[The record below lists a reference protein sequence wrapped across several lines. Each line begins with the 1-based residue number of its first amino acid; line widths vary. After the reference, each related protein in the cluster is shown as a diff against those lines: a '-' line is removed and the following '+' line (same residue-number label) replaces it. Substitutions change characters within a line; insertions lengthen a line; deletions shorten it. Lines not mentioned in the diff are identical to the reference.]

1 MIRVH
6 VEVERNSRSAVER
19 GDFMKTLQEALKT
32 GESIDIE
39 FKSWI
44 KASNMR
50 ERISLAVDELIAFAN
65 CKGGTVY
72 FGVEDNGE
80 VTGCTGKYD
89 LQSIQEAI
97 YDKTSPHLFTE
108 IEEIEYDG
116 KTVFY
121 EDTVFSKLDN
131 YLVNQVH
138 EEIE

>member
-6 VEVERNSRSAVER
+6 AEVERSSRSAVER

-65 CKGGTVY
+65 RKGGTVY
-72 FGVEDNGE
+72 LGVEDNCGRPPL
-80 VTGCTGKYD
+80 GSKY
-89 LQSIQEAI
+89 
-97 YDKTSPHLFTE
+97 T
-108 IEEIEYDG
+108 
-116 KTVFY
+116 
-121 EDTVFSKLDN
+121 N
-131 YLVNQVH
+131 YARSEQRLAR
-138 EEIE
+138 